1 MERSNSKPKA
11 FSALSKLGAAAL
23 IIAAILTQA
32 VFLAACKQTINGD
45 APKHAI
51 TFSVEGDNGTLKA
64 KTGED
69 EINSGD
75 KVEEGK
81 VITFTAKA
89 NEGYQVKGWKQDGKT
104 IAEAGKGTEYKHT
117 VTKVCAITVSF
128 ELIPEEAI
136 LTLDPANLTIDV
148 TAKTA
153 DGKPIEVE
161 GCTETTLES
170 EEDGTL
176 HAKGTKVVLRGKITE
191 LNCDG
196 NKLTALDVHGL
207 TSLQTL
213 NCYNNKL
220 ATLNVSGCAALKMLV
235 CFRNKL
241 TAIDVQGLKSLE
253 MLGIH
258 GNQLTSIN
266 ISGLTALKRLS
277 CYANKIDTEAMTAIL
292 QALPTRDAGDNA
304 EATLYTEKTDVEEG
318 NRKDYTKPESLKTA
332 ALGAIGRNWKLLKEK
347 QGGTEV
353 DIQLEETHAI
363 TFNVEGGNG
372 KLTAKADGIPETE
385 ASPISVEQGKKVTF
399 TATPNDGY
407 RVKGWKMDS
416 NPIAE
421 AGTKTEY
428 EHTVIKACAIS
439 VSFEAIPQHTI
450 TFSVEGSNGTIKAE
464 VDGTGINSNDNIKQG
479 KVITFTAT
487 PATGYAV
494 ESWTITGASFE
505 NGSGTAY
512 NNTAKLIV
520 TANTEVKVRFIQG
533 TVYTVEG
540 VRFMMKD
547 IDAVTNGT
555 VGHNDQ
561 ADNRPHQVNISA
573 YRIGE
578 TEVTQELWQAVMG
591 ENPSRFKDS
600 LKNPVENVNWYECIV
615 FCNELTKKVTGSDN
629 ECVYRVLG
637 IVYDKKALEANQI
650 PEIRGDKKGFRLPYE
665 NEWEWAAKGGSEDKW
680 PGTDD
685 ETKLGEYAWYR
696 GSNAWKTHEVK
707 MKKPNGYGL
716 YDMSGNVMEFCW
728 EKYSS
733 SSDARLARGGNWD
746 SRTATHISR
755 AFKEWLPSKNR
766 DPDRGLRVVCS
777 Q

>member
-1 MERSNSKPKA
+1 MERSNSKLKA

-45 APKHAI
+45 APKHNI

-64 KTGED
+64 KSGEG

-81 VITFTAKA
+81 VITFTAQA
-89 NEGYQVKGWKQDGKT
+89 NEGYQVKGWTLDGKT

-117 VTKVCAITVSF
+117 VTKACAITVSF

-136 LTLDPANLTIDV
+136 LMLDPANLTIDV

-220 ATLNVSGCAALKMLV
+220 ATLNVSGCTALQKLV

-304 EATLYTEKTDVEEG
+304 KATLYTEKTDVEEG
-318 NRKDYTKPESLKTA
+318 NRKDYTKPESLKSS
-332 ALGAIGRNWKLLKEK
+332 ALDAIGRNWKLLKEK

-353 DIQLEETHAI
+353 DIQLEETHSI

-385 ASPISVEQGKKVTF
+385 ASPISVEKGKKVTF

-428 EHTVIKACAIS
+428 EHTVTKACTIS
-439 VSFEAIPQHTI
+439 VSFEAIPQHSI
-450 TFSVEGSNGTIKAE
+450 TFSVDGANGTVKAE

-487 PATGYAV
+487 PDAGYAV
-494 ESWTITGASFE
+494 DSWTITGASFE

-547 IDAVTNGT
+547 IATVTNGT
-555 VGHNDQ
+555 VGHSDELS
-561 ADNRPHQVNISA
+561 NRPHQVNIPA

-600 LKNPVENVNWYECIV
+600 LQNPLENVNWYECIV

-685 ETKLGEYAWYR
+685 ESKLGEYAWYR

>member
-1 MERSNSKPKA
+1 MKKGNSKIKA
-11 FSALSKLGAAAL
+11 VAFLGVAFVLLIAL
-23 IIAAILTQA
+23 IG
-32 VFLAACKQTINGD
+32 CKQTINGD

-51 TFSVEGDNGTLKA
+51 TFNVEGDNGTLKA
-64 KTGED
+64 TAEGIAETD
-69 EINSGD
+69 RSPLS
-75 KVEEGK
+75 VEEGK
-81 VITFTAKA
+81 VVTFTAQA
-89 NEGYQVKGWKQDGKT
+89 NEGYQVKGWTLDGKT
-104 IAEAGKGTEYKHT
+104 IAEAGKGTEYNHT
-117 VTKVCAITVSF
+117 VTKACAITVSF
-128 ELIPEEAI
+128 EIIPEEAI

-161 GCTETTLES
+161 GCTEATLES

-191 LNCDG
+191 LNCSD

-220 ATLNVSGCAALKMLV
+220 ATLNVSGCTALKMLG

-304 EATLYTEKTDVEEG
+304 KATLYTEKTDVEES
-318 NRKDYTKPESLKTA
+318 NRKDYTKPETLKTA

-385 ASPISVEQGKKVTF
+385 ASPISLEQGKKVTF
-399 TATPNDGY
+399 TATPNAGY

-428 EHTVIKACAIS
+428 EHTVAKACIIS

-450 TFSVEGSNGTIKAE
+450 TFSVDGANGTIKAE

-487 PATGYAV
+487 PDAGYAV
-494 ESWTITGASFE
+494 DSWTITGGSFE

-533 TVYTVEG
+533 TVYTAG
-540 VRFMMKD
+540 SVRFLMKD

-561 ADNRPHQVNISA
+561 LDNRPHQVNISA

-665 NEWEWAAKGGSEDKW
+665 NEWEWAAKGGTEDKW

-685 ETKLGEYAWYR
+685 ESKLGEYAWYR

-733 SSDARLARGGNWD
+733 SSDTRLARGGNWD

>member
-1 MERSNSKPKA
+1 MKKGNSKTKA
-11 FSALSKLGAAAL
+11 FAFLGVAFVLLIAL
-23 IIAAILTQA
+23 IG
-32 VFLAACKQTINGD
+32 CKQSINGD

-51 TFSVEGDNGTLKA
+51 IFSVEGDNGTLKA
-64 KTGED
+64 TAEGIAET
-69 EINSGD
+69 D
-75 KVEEGK
+75 KSPLSVEEGK
-81 VITFTAKA
+81 VVTFTAQA
-89 NEGYQVKGWKQDGKT
+89 NKGYQVKGWTLDGKT
-104 IAEAGKGTEYKHT
+104 IAEAGKCTEYKHS
-117 VTKVCAITVSF
+117 VTKACAITVSF
-128 ELIPEEAI
+128 EIIPEEAI

-161 GCTETTLES
+161 GCTEATLES

-176 HAKGTKVVLRGKITE
+176 HAKGTKVVLRGKITV

-220 ATLNVSGCAALKMLV
+220 ATLNVSGCTALKMLG

-292 QALPTRDAGDNA
+292 QALPARDAGDNA
-304 EATLYTEKTDVEEG
+304 KATLYTEKTDVDEG
-318 NRKDYTKPESLKTA
+318 NRKDYTKPESLKSS
-332 ALGAIGRNWKLLKEK
+332 ALDAIGRNWKLLKEN

-385 ASPISVEQGKKVTF
+385 ASPISVEKGKKVTF
-399 TATPNDGY
+399 TATPNAGY

-428 EHTVIKACAIS
+428 EHTVTKACAIS
-439 VSFEAIPQHTI
+439 VSFEAIPQHSI
-450 TFSVEGSNGTIKAE
+450 KFSVDGANGTVKAE
-464 VDGTGINSNDNIKQG
+464 VDGKEIHSNDNIKQG

-487 PATGYAV
+487 PDAGYAV
-494 ESWTITGASFE
+494 DSWTITGGSFE

-533 TVYTVEG
+533 TVYTAG
-540 VRFMMKD
+540 SVRFLMKD

-591 ENPSRFKDS
+591 ENPSHFKDS
-600 LKNPVENVNWYECIV
+600 LKNPLENVNWYECIL
-615 FCNELTKKVTGSDN
+615 FCNELTKKVNGSEQ
-629 ECVYRVLG
+629 ECVYRYKG
-637 IVYDKKALEANQI
+637 NVYDKKTLEANVI
-650 PEIRGDKKGFRLPYE
+650 PDIRTDKKGFRLPYKD
-665 NEWEWAAKGGSEDKW
+665 EWEWAAKGGTEDKW
-680 PGTDD
+680 PGTND
-685 ETKLGEYAWYR
+685 ESKVGEYAWYKAN
-696 GSNAWKTHEVK
+696 SEWKTHEVK

-728 EKYSS
+728 EKYSPS
-733 SSDARLARGGNWD
+733 SNARLARGGNWS
-746 SRTATHISR
+746 SRTAAHITR
-755 AFKEWLPSKNR
+755 AFKEWLPIKNR

>member
-1 MERSNSKPKA
+1 MKKGNSKTKA
-11 FSALSKLGAAAL
+11 FAFLGVALVLL
-23 IIAAILTQA
+23 IAFIG
-32 VFLAACKQTINGD
+32 CKQTINGD

-64 KTGED
+64 TAEGIAET
-69 EINSGD
+69 D
-75 KVEEGK
+75 KSPVSVEEGK
-81 VITFTAKA
+81 VVTFTAQA
-89 NEGYQVKGWKQDGKT
+89 NEGYQVKGWTLDGKT
-104 IAEAGKGTEYKHT
+104 IAEAGKGTEYKYT
-117 VTKVCAITVSF
+117 VTKACAITVSF
-128 ELIPEEAI
+128 ELIPKEAI
-136 LTLDPANLTIDV
+136 LMLDPANLTIDV

-176 HAKGTKVVLRGKITE
+176 HAKGIKVVLRGKITE

-220 ATLNVSGCAALKMLV
+220 ATLNVSGCTALQKLV

-277 CYANKIDTEAMTAIL
+277 CYANKIDTEAIQAIL

-304 EATLYTEKTDVEEG
+304 KATLYTEKTDVEEG
-318 NRKDYTKPESLKTA
+318 NRKDYTKPESLKSS
-332 ALGAIGRNWKLLKEK
+332 ALDAIGRNWKLLKEK

-385 ASPISVEQGKKVTF
+385 ASPISVEKGKKVTF
-399 TATPNDGY
+399 TATPNAGY

-421 AGTKTEY
+421 AGTKAEY
-428 EHTVIKACAIS
+428 THTVTKACTIS

-450 TFSVEGSNGTIKAE
+450 TFIVDGANGTIKAE
-464 VDGTGINSNDNIKQG
+464 VDGTEIHSNDSIKQD

-494 ESWTITGASFE
+494 DNWTITGGSFE

-533 TVYTVEG
+533 TVYTAG
-540 VRFMMKD
+540 SVRFLMKD
-547 IDAVTNGT
+547 IDAVTSGT
-555 VGHNDQ
+555 VGHDDQ
-561 ADNRPHQVNISA
+561 ADNKPHQVNISA

-591 ENPSRFKDS
+591 ENPSHFKDS
-600 LKNPVENVNWYECIV
+600 LKNPLEKVNWYECIV
-615 FCNELTKKVTGSDN
+615 FCNELTKKVYGSEL
-629 ECVYRVLG
+629 ECVYRYKG
-637 IVYDKKALEANQI
+637 NVYDKKTLEANQI
-650 PEIRGDKKGFRLPYE
+650 PDIRTDKKGFRLPYKD
-665 NEWEWAAKGGSEDKW
+665 EWEWAAKGGTEDKW
-680 PGTDD
+680 PGTND
-685 ETKLGEYAWYR
+685 ESKIGEYAWYKAN
-696 GSNAWKTHEVK
+696 SAWKTHEVK

-728 EKYSS
+728 EKYPSPSS
-733 SSDARLARGGNWD
+733 NARLARGGNWG
-746 SRTATHISR
+746 SRNSTYISR
-755 AFKEWLPSKNR
+755 AFKEYLPSKNR

>member
-1 MERSNSKPKA
+1 VKKGNSKTKA
-11 FSALSKLGAAAL
+11 FAFLGVAFVLLIAL
-23 IIAAILTQA
+23 IG
-32 VFLAACKQTINGD
+32 CKQTINGD

-51 TFSVEGDNGTLKA
+51 TFNVEGDNGTLKA
-64 KTGED
+64 TAEGIAET
-69 EINSGD
+69 D
-75 KVEEGK
+75 KSPVSVEEGK
-81 VITFTAKA
+81 VVTFTAQA
-89 NEGYQVKGWKQDGKT
+89 NEGYQVKGWTLDGKT

-117 VTKVCAITVSF
+117 VTKACAITVSF

-161 GCTETTLES
+161 GCTEATLES

-176 HAKGTKVVLRGKITE
+176 HAKGTKVVLRGKITV

-220 ATLNVSGCAALKMLV
+220 ATLNVSGCTALKMLG

-304 EATLYTEKTDVEEG
+304 KATLYTEKTDVEEG
-318 NRKDYTKPESLKTA
+318 NRKDYTKPESLKSS
-332 ALGAIGRNWKLLKEK
+332 ALDAIGRNWKLLKEK

-372 KLTAKADGIPETE
+372 KLTAKADGILETE

-399 TATPNDGY
+399 TATPNAGY

-428 EHTVIKACAIS
+428 EHTVAKACIIS
-439 VSFEAIPQHTI
+439 VSFEAIPQHSI
-450 TFSVEGSNGTIKAE
+450 KFSVEGSNGTIKAE
-464 VDGTGINSNDNIKQG
+464 VDGKEIHSNDNIKQD

-494 ESWTITGASFE
+494 ESWTITGGAS
-505 NGSGTAY
+505 
-512 NNTAKLIV
+512 
-520 TANTEVKVRFIQG
+520 
-533 TVYTVEG
+533 
-540 VRFMMKD
+540 
-547 IDAVTNGT
+547 
-555 VGHNDQ
+555 
-561 ADNRPHQVNISA
+561 
-573 YRIGE
+573 
-578 TEVTQELWQAVMG
+578 
-591 ENPSRFKDS
+591 
-600 LKNPVENVNWYECIV
+600 
-615 FCNELTKKVTGSDN
+615 
-629 ECVYRVLG
+629 
-637 IVYDKKALEANQI
+637 
-650 PEIRGDKKGFRLPYE
+650 
-665 NEWEWAAKGGSEDKW
+665 
-680 PGTDD
+680 
-685 ETKLGEYAWYR
+685 
-696 GSNAWKTHEVK
+696 
-707 MKKPNGYGL
+707 
-716 YDMSGNVMEFCW
+716 
-728 EKYSS
+728 
-733 SSDARLARGGNWD
+733 
-746 SRTATHISR
+746 
-755 AFKEWLPSKNR
+755 
-766 DPDRGLRVVCS
+766 
-777 Q
+777 

>member
-1 MERSNSKPKA
+1 MKKGNSKTKA
-11 FSALSKLGAAAL
+11 VAFLGAAFVLLIAL
-23 IIAAILTQA
+23 IG
-32 VFLAACKQTINGD
+32 CKQTINGD

-64 KTGED
+64 TVEGIAETDKSPISVEQGKT
-69 EINSGD
+69 
-75 KVEEGK
+75 V
-81 VITFTAKA
+81 TFTAQA
-89 NEGYQVKGWKQDGKT
+89 NEGYQVKGWTLDGKT

-117 VTKVCAITVSF
+117 VTKACAITVSF
-128 ELIPEEAI
+128 EIIPEEAI
-136 LTLDPANLTIDV
+136 LMLDPANLTIDV

-161 GCTETTLES
+161 GCTEATLES

-176 HAKGTKVVLRGKITE
+176 HAKGTKVVLRGKITV

-220 ATLNVSGCAALKMLV
+220 ATLNVKGCAALQKLV

-304 EATLYTEKTDVEEG
+304 KATLYTEKTDVEEG

-332 ALGAIGRNWKLLKEK
+332 ALGAIGRNWMLLKEK

-353 DIQLEETHAI
+353 GIQLEETHAI

-399 TATPNDGY
+399 TATPNAGY

-428 EHTVIKACAIS
+428 EHTVTKACIIS
-439 VSFEAIPQHTI
+439 VSFEAIPQHSI

-487 PATGYAV
+487 PDAGYAV
-494 ESWTITGASFE
+494 DSWTITGASFE

-520 TANTEVKVRFIQG
+520 TADTEVKVRFIQG
-533 TVYTVEG
+533 TVYTAG
-540 VRFMMKD
+540 SVRFLMKD

-600 LKNPVENVNWYECIV
+600 LQNPLENVNWYECIV

-685 ETKLGEYAWYR
+685 ESKLGEYAWYR

-755 AFKEWLPSKNR
+755 AFKEYLPPKNR
-766 DPDRGLRVVCS
+766 GSERGLRVVCS

>member
-45 APKHAI
+45 APKHNI
-51 TFSVEGDNGTLKA
+51 TFNVEGDNGTLKA
-64 KTGED
+64 KTGEG

-81 VITFTAKA
+81 VISFTAQA
-89 NEGYQVKGWKQDGKT
+89 NEGYQVKGWKLDGKT

-117 VTKVCAITVSF
+117 VTKSCAITVSF

-136 LTLDPANLTIDV
+136 LMLDPANLTIDV

-176 HAKGTKVVLRGKITE
+176 HAKGIKVVLRGKITE
-191 LNCDG
+191 LNCNG
-196 NKLTALDVHGL
+196 NKLTALDVKGL

-213 NCYNNKL
+213 NCYSNKL
-220 ATLNVSGCAALKMLV
+220 ATLNVSGCTALQKLV

-304 EATLYTEKTDVEEG
+304 KATLYTEKTDVEES
-318 NRKDYTKPESLKTA
+318 NRKDYTKPETLKTA

-399 TATPNDGY
+399 TATPNAGY

-428 EHTVIKACAIS
+428 EHTVTKACAIS
-439 VSFEAIPQHTI
+439 VSFEAIPQHSI

-494 ESWTITGASFE
+494 DIWTITGGSFE

-533 TVYTVEG
+533 TVYTAG
-540 VRFMMKD
+540 SVRFLMKD

-591 ENPSRFKDS
+591 ENPSHFKDS

-650 PEIRGDKKGFRLPYE
+650 PEIRGDKKGFRLPYKD
-665 NEWEWAAKGGSEDKW
+665 EWEWAAKGGTEDKW

-716 YDMSGNVMEFCW
+716 YDMSGNVLEFCW

-755 AFKEWLPSKNR
+755 AFKEYLPPENKGSE
-766 DPDRGLRVVCS
+766 RGLRIVCS

>member
-45 APKHAI
+45 APKHDI
-51 TFSVEGDNGTLKA
+51 TFNVEGDNGTLKA

-117 VTKVCAITVSF
+117 VTKACAITVSF

-136 LTLDPANLTIDV
+136 LMLDPANLTIDV

-220 ATLNVSGCAALKMLV
+220 ATLNVSGCTALQKLG

-304 EATLYTEKTDVEEG
+304 KATLYTEETAVEEG

-332 ALGAIGRNWKLLKEK
+332 ALDAIGRNWKLLKEK

-385 ASPISVEQGKKVTF
+385 ASPISVEKGKKVTF
-399 TATPNDGY
+399 TATSNDGY

-416 NPIAE
+416 NPISE

-428 EHTVIKACAIS
+428 EHTVIKACTII

-464 VDGTGINSNDNIKQG
+464 VDGKEIHSNDNIKQE

-487 PATGYAV
+487 PDAGYAV

-533 TVYTVEG
+533 TVYTAG
-540 VRFMMKD
+540 SVRFLMKD
-547 IDAVTNGT
+547 IDAVTNGM

-561 ADNRPHQVNISA
+561 ANNPPHQVNISA

-685 ETKLGEYAWYR
+685 ESKLGEYAWYR

-716 YDMSGNVMEFCW
+716 YDMSGNVFEFCW

>member
-1 MERSNSKPKA
+1 MKRSNSNSKA

-45 APKHAI
+45 APKHNI

-64 KTGED
+64 KTGEG

-81 VITFTAKA
+81 VVTFTAQA
-89 NEGYQVKGWKQDGKT
+89 NEGYQVKGWTLDGKT

-117 VTKVCAITVSF
+117 VTKACAITVSF

-161 GCTETTLES
+161 GCTEATLES

-220 ATLNVSGCAALKMLV
+220 ATLNVKGCTALKMLV

-304 EATLYTEKTDVEEG
+304 KATLYTEKTDVEEG
-318 NRKDYTKPESLKTA
+318 NRKDYTKPETLKTA

-385 ASPISVEQGKKVTF
+385 ASPIGVEQGKKVTF
-399 TATPNDGY
+399 TATPNAGY

-428 EHTVIKACAIS
+428 EHTVAKACIIS
-439 VSFEAIPQHTI
+439 VSFEAIPQHSI

-494 ESWTITGASFE
+494 DSWTITGGSFE

-533 TVYTVEG
+533 TVYTAG
-540 VRFMMKD
+540 SVRFLMKD
-547 IDAVTNGT
+547 IAAVTNGT

-561 ADNRPHQVNISA
+561 LDNRPHQVNISA

-591 ENPSRFKDS
+591 ENPSHFKDS

-680 PGTDD
+680 PGTND
-685 ETKLGEYAWYR
+685 ESKLGEYAWYR

-733 SSDARLARGGNWD
+733 SSDARLARGGCWD
-746 SRTATHISR
+746 SRAATHISR
-755 AFKEWLPSKNR
+755 AFKEYLPPKNR
-766 DPDRGLRVVCS
+766 GSERGLRVVCS